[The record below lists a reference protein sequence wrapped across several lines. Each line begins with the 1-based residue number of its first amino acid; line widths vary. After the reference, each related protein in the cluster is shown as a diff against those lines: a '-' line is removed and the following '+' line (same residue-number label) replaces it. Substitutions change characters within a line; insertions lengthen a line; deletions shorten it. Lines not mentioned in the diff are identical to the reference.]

1 MKRRT
6 IYLPALLLVWLLVL
20 ALAMKSVSDRLAVPS
35 WGNPMGEARSA
46 ELSAGSQVGQSFV
59 AVLPGLSAVEVTLDT
74 TALTGPQRLTLR
86 LKEAPDAAIALAAR
100 TVVIGSEAPATS
112 LRVDLVRIPDSKG
125 KTFYFV
131 LEAPDALPG
140 YGLAAGYSPTASIAG
155 SSAYANGQPVPGDL
169 QFQTY
174 YSLDT
179 GQKVDLLLT
188 RMAEGKPYL
197 LGTKGFYVG
206 LGLVYA
212 ALSGLF
218 LWLIARAI
226 LGAGEVSA

>member
-20 ALAMKSVSDRLAVPS
+20 ALAMKSVLDRLAVPS

-74 TALTGPQRLTLR
+74 TALTSPQRLTLR
-86 LKEAPDAAIALAAR
+86 LKEAPGAATSLAAR
-100 TVVIGSEAPATS
+100 TVETGPEAPVTS

-131 LEAPDALPG
+131 LQAPDALPG
-140 YGLAAGYSPTASIAG
+140 QSLAARYSPSAAVEG
-155 SSAYANGQPVPGDL
+155 GSAYVNGQAVPGDL

-212 ALSGLF
+212 AVLGLF
-218 LWLIARAI
+218 LWQIARAI
-226 LGAGEVSA
+226 LGEGENA